1 MVGFKKC
8 GHPSGGGGG
17 GADFFWN
24 SPINLVFIGLSI
36 LFHHIKNFQLLNR
49 LLCGHNCFLFNSY
62 TNECV
67 FYTVLVFRCSSSA
80 VPDVMI
86 NTEVWVPSTH
96 SYQSDNWIDSQLVH
110 GAGTISSHGRYQL
123 TVALYLSLRDAWKI
137 HDFHRI
143 WTCDLAIPVGRSN
156 QLSYE
161 ATDVGS
167 WSCVGSNVPV
177 RRESTMK
184 WYMNWII
191 YELWIWNQV
200 KLWSSRLW
208 KQFLQLFREAWKIH
222 EFNRIWSL
230 CHLTHKWPA
239 PNVSGFI
246 AQLVRASHWYREVT
260 GSNPVEVMNFSGFC
274 TQLQ

>member
-1 MVGFKKC
+1 MPI
-8 GHPSGGGGG
+8 HREGGG

-123 TVALYLSLRDAWKI
+123 TVALYLRLRVKFMTSMGFEPVTSRYRWDALTNWAMKPLMLGAG
-137 HDFHRI
+137 HVWVLMFLWGENQRWNDI
-143 WTCDLAIPVGRSN
+143 WIRS
-156 QLSYE
+156 
-161 ATDVGS
+161 
-167 WSCVGSNVPV
+167 
-177 RRESTMK
+177 
-184 WYMNWII
+184 YMNCG
-191 YELWIWNQV
+191 YEI
-200 KLWSSRLW
+200 KWSYDLCGCESNFYNCLE
-208 KQFLQLFREAWKIH
+208 KPEKFMSLTGFEVSATSPTNDQLPTSVA
-222 EFNRIWSL
+222 L
-230 CHLTHKWPA
+230 
-239 PNVSGFI
+239 
-246 AQLVRASHWYREVT
+246 
-260 GSNPVEVMNFSGFC
+260 
-274 TQLQ
+274 